1 MHVRHGRV
9 RAHERRQTA
18 GDELARPH
26 HDCGVSDRRETTY
39 ALEGSSFIAGAA
51 VQWLRDGFGLV
62 ARAQDI
68 EALAQGC
75 ASSEGVHFVPA
86 LAGLG
91 APYWDPNARGAITG
105 LTRGTTRA
113 HLARA
118 TLEGIAFSVE
128 DLLSAM
134 VKDAGRPL
142 SRLRVDGGASAND
155 LLIQF
160 QSDISAVVVE
170 RPTEVESTGRGAA
183 MLAGLGAGLA
193 DLERVSG
200 MWKLGRRFEPAMDA
214 AERSTRAR
222 GWTDAVARTR
232 STV

>member
-1 MHVRHGRV
+1 VMSRHGLVTTVAFRI
-9 RAHERRQTA
+9 
-18 GDELARPH
+18 G
-26 HDCGVSDRRETTY
+26 GETTY

-51 VQWLRDGFGLV
+51 VQWLRDGLGLI

-68 EALAQGC
+68 EALAAEV
-75 ASSEGVHFVPA
+75 ASSDGVHFVPA

-91 APYWDPNARGAITG
+91 APYWDPGARGAITG

-134 VKDAGRPL
+134 VKDAHRPL
-142 SRLRVDGGASAND
+142 ARLRVDGGACANN
-155 LLIQF
+155 LLMQF
-160 QSDISAVVVE
+160 QSDISAIVVE

-193 DLERVSG
+193 DLQRVSG
-200 MWKLGRRFEPAMDA
+200 MLKLGRRFEPSMDG
-214 AERSTRAR
+214 AERAARAR
-222 GWTDAVARTR
+222 GWAGAVARTR
-232 STV
+232 STVDAP